1 MNSRVL
7 HLNLNDD
14 EGKRSIA
21 FDRKDIRIIH
31 HLSNGLKARAAGA
44 KVNLGYDGVRTRLI
58 ALFQKTNCHTQGELI
73 AFAFK
78 HNILLQEG
86 GEIVIN
92 PEIDMEG
99 D

>member
-1 MNSRVL
+1 MIPTYPNFILNIDNSDVA
-7 HLNLNDD
+7 N
-14 EGKRSIA
+14 
-21 FDRKDIRIIH
+21 
-31 HLSNGLKARAAGA
+31 A